1 MKLSLFGTTR
11 HSGAL
16 VINHLSIIH
25 RKENDYQKLPLL
37 YFLLIL
43 QILPAM
49 PKNFTTSKIF
59 NVSDQFGIWL

>member
-25 RKENDYQKLPLL
+25 RKENDYQKMPLFFADPSNPPHNAKKL
-37 YFLLIL
+37 HNIRN
-43 QILPAM
+43 I
-49 PKNFTTSKIF
+49 
-59 NVSDQFGIWL
+59 